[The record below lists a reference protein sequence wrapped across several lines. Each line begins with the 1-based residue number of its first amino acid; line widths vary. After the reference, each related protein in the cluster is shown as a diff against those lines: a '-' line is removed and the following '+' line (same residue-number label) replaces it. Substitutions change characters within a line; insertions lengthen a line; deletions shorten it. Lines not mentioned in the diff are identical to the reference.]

1 MKKQLY
7 DTVIFDIGNVLMQ
20 FNWMGYVQPMWEPE
34 IAGFSF

>member
-20 FNWMGYVQPMWEPE
+20 FNWMGMNKV
-34 IAGFSF
+34 GRS